1 MRKLSCIILG
11 VLFICGMGF
20 AEVTANET
28 EFTLFQ
34 GSDKGMQWDAPLTR
48 GQGKVVL
55 MRMATLYDTKID
67 TLHEL
72 LSKKVDEVDARVD
85 KSRDQ
90 GNYALEVIKA
100 KDKAREEEISALKA
114 RISDL
119 QDKLIAYKEQLDY
132 VSRAKRDDIKSA
144 SLVDGAQEEWLR
156 PWYAVVEIANAG
168 ANSYNKLEAGYDLKY
183 SDLTNKYT
191 ITPMVKLVDNGL
203 YFGFKGEVR
212 FGDRLR

>member
-1 MRKLSCIILG
+1 MRKLGIVVLG
-11 VLFICGMGF
+11 LMLGSMLVM

-28 EFTLFQ
+28 ELNLFQ

-72 LSKKVDEVDARVD
+72 LSKKVDDVDARVD

>member
-1 MRKLSCIILG
+1 MRKLGIVVLG
-11 VLFICGMGF
+11 LMLGSMLVM

-28 EFTLFQ
+28 ELNLFQ

-72 LSKKVDEVDARVD
+72 LSKKVDDVDARVD

-100 KDKAREEEISALKA
+100 QDKARADEISSLKA

-156 PWYAVVEIANAG
+156 PWYAAVEIANAG

-191 ITPMVKLVDNGL
+191 ITSMVKLVDNGL